1 MDNNRRSFLKI
12 AGITALA
19 GIGAP
24 VAAHLSSSPAFANSE
39 NNAAA
44 QTGHEAAGES
54 EKHSGVRLG
63 MVIDMRKFYGQPDM
77 LDKVIASCNKAHNIP
92 HIVDGNGKTDR
103 KSEIK
108 WIWKAPYADVFADQ
122 WVEQSVA
129 HPSKTIAEND
139 FLVLCNHCNQPACV
153 RVCPTKATFVL
164 KENGIVA
171 MDYHRCI
178 GCRFCMM
185 ACPYGARSFNW
196 KDPRPYISEYNPNFP
211 TRMRGVVEKCTFC
224 EERLALGQQ
233 PACVE
238 AVQDSNAIVFGDLN
252 NPESQIRQV
261 LARENTIQR
270 SPAYGTQPSVF
281 YIV

>member
-24 VAAHLSSSPAFANSE
+24 VAAHLSSSPALASAE
-39 NNAAA
+39 GNAAA
-44 QTGHEAAGES
+44 EHGQGAANES
-54 EKHSGVRLG
+54 EHSSGVRLG
-63 MVIDMRKFYGQPDM
+63 MVIDMRKFYDHPDM
-77 LDKVIASCNKAHNIP
+77 LDRVIAACNKAHNIP
-92 HIVDGNGKTDR
+92 HIVDENGNTDR

-108 WIWKAPYADVFADQ
+108 WIWKAPYANVFPD
-122 WVEQSVA
+122 QSVA
-129 HPSKTIAEND
+129 HSSKTIAGND
-139 FLVLCNHCNQPACV
+139 FLVLCNHCNQPPCV

-224 EERLALGQQ
+224 EERLALGQL

-238 AVQDSNAIVFGDLN
+238 AVKDSSAIAFGDLN
-252 NPESQIRQV
+252 DPESQVRQV
-261 LARENTIQR
+261 LAKENTIQR